1 MANHGKTNQTPATNK
16 DVERFIEAVE
26 PPSKREDARILD
38 QVFRKITGYQ
48 PAMWG
53 PTIIGYGSYHY
64 RYDSGREGD
73 SLATG
78 FSPRKARHSIYIM
91 PGYADFSE
99 ILSRLG
105 KHKMGKSCLYVN
117 KLADIDL
124 DVLGE
129 LIRAGL
135 RDLDKKWPVKPG

>member
-38 QVFRKITGYQ
+38 HVFRKITGYQ